1 MMFSFDENPDS
12 WVAQL
17 HLIKRPSSLG
27 PETAMG
33 VEERVRAQVSAQVSN
48 VGEVRV
54 EPPKYWVNVCSVTVN
69 LYY

>member
-1 MMFSFDENPDS
+1 M
-12 WVAQL
+12 

-54 EPPKYWVNVCSVTVN
+54 EPPKY
-69 LYY
+69 